1 MAFYVL
7 FIVLYKYALCS
18 DWGNC
23 LSFVNL
29 FKMPYKAL
37 VFVKNKICKKI
48 LSIFVHVFIL
58 LYVKSRNRN
67 WLWMIENQCVIV
79 CMEDEKSINLLVR
92 DRHFT
97 CKNKESFDN

>member
-1 MAFYVL
+1 MGSV
-7 FIVLYKYALCS
+7 
-18 DWGNC
+18 

-92 DRHFT
+92 DRQT
-97 CKNKESFDN
+97 DDNKL

>member
-1 MAFYVL
+1 ML
-7 FIVLYKYALCS
+7 NPPGLS
-18 DWGNC
+18 GEP
-23 LSFVNL
+23 SFVNL

-92 DRHFT
+92 DLQT
-97 CKNKESFDN
+97 DDNRL

>member
-1 MAFYVL
+1 MGSV
-7 FIVLYKYALCS
+7 
-18 DWGNC
+18 

-67 WLWMIENQCVIV
+67 WLWMIENQWVIV

-92 DRHFT
+92 DLQT
-97 CKNKESFDN
+97 DDNRL

>member
-1 MAFYVL
+1 MGSV
-7 FIVLYKYALCS
+7 
-18 DWGNC
+18 

-92 DRHFT
+92 DRQNKQIKKRK
-97 CKNKESFDN
+97 KN

>member
-1 MAFYVL
+1 MGSV
-7 FIVLYKYALCS
+7 
-18 DWGNC
+18 

-92 DRHFT
+92 DLQT
-97 CKNKESFDN
+97 DDNRL

>member
-1 MAFYVL
+1 MGSV
-7 FIVLYKYALCS
+7 
-18 DWGNC
+18 

-67 WLWMIENQCVIV
+67 WLWMIENQCAIV

-92 DRHFT
+92 DLQT
-97 CKNKESFDN
+97 DDNRL

>member
-1 MAFYVL
+1 MVGS
-7 FIVLYKYALCS
+7 V
-18 DWGNC
+18 

-67 WLWMIENQCVIV
+67 
-79 CMEDEKSINLLVR
+79 
-92 DRHFT
+92 
-97 CKNKESFDN
+97 

>member
-1 MAFYVL
+1 MGSV
-7 FIVLYKYALCS
+7 
-18 DWGNC
+18 

-92 DRHFT
+92 NLQTD
-97 CKNKESFDN
+97 DNRL